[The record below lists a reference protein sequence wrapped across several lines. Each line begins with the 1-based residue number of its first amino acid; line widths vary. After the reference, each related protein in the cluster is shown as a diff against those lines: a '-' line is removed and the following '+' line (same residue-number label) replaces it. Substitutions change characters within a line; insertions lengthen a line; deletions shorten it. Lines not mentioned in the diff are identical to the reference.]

1 MKKWICPVCGYVYE
15 GENPP
20 AECPVCHVAGSK
32 FTGQE
37 GEKNAVSYT
46 HMTRPTMLSV

>member
-1 MKKWICPVCGYVYE
+1 MKKWICPVCGYIAE

-32 FTGQE
+32 FTEQV
-37 GEKNAVSYT
+37 GEVKLAAE
-46 HMTRPTMLSV
+46 H